1 MMGKSPQE
9 VEPRFCLFARRML
22 RPWLSFRLSEN
33 AGKERLSRGLEMCE
47 IICAKPDPGECM
59 ATTLKTTPP
68 CVAIDATLLIA
79 LCAREL
85 DKIAAAEREMERY
98 AQEGYDFYAPGVIL
112 AESLFVLCR
121 KLQDSILSALDHAN
135 AIDDLRDY
143 MTIINSPPNGDGSLV
158 ARAEQIRIWMQSV
171 GGRHLYRTGRGSDGA
186 RDGRIGHF

>member
-1 MMGKSPQE
+1 
-9 VEPRFCLFARRML
+9 
-22 RPWLSFRLSEN
+22 
-33 AGKERLSRGLEMCE
+33 
-47 IICAKPDPGECM
+47 M

-68 CVAIDATLLIA
+68 CVAIDATVLIA
-79 LCAREL
+79 LCAREP

-158 ARAEQIRIWMQSV
+158 ARAEQIRSGYGCSRSADGIYIALAEDLTARGTAELV
-171 GGRHLYRTGRGSDGA
+171 TFDTGMPNQVAANAPAVTVRLLPTLSPVPPVTSPSPPP
-186 RDGRIGHF
+186 ILPPSSPPTKP